1 MKKYS
6 GLLLVP
12 AIVGILS
19 VVYPSIFR
27 RTDAIVAELGP
38 LLSPGASI
46 VLPTSNA
53 TLFSDLTRRY
63 IEVMHPDFTAIV
75 RVGAEAD
82 VPLIVRALPATRC
95 FGWFVL
101 TPGVYQIKYA
111 GRKGRPIFA
120 TNRRH
125 GWSISLNSV
134 RNAILIDIST
144 LTAIDIDAAANT
156 ATVGG
161 GVSAS
166 DVLGT
171 LRAAGKQ
178 TSSYPPAPTLSP
190 KIPN

>member
-27 RTDAIVAELGP
+27 RTDVIAAELGP

-53 TLFSDLTRRY
+53 TLFSDLTRRF
-63 IEVMHPDFTAIV
+63 IELMHPDITAVV

-82 VPLIVRALPATRC
+82 VPLIVRAPPSTRC
-95 FGWFVL
+95 MSCGGCAD
-101 TPGVYQIKYA
+101 PDVYQIKYA
-111 GRKGRPIFA
+111 GKKGRPILA
-120 TNRRH
+120 ANRRH
-125 GWSISLNSV
+125 GWSTSLNNV
-134 RNAILIDIST
+134 HNAILIDIST
-144 LTAIDIDAAANT
+144 LTAINIDAAANT

-161 GVSAS
+161 GVDSGGM
-166 DVLGT
+166 LGT

-178 TSSYPPAPTLSP
+178 TSLSSHHP
-190 KIPN
+190 S